1 MNNWRMAISLG
12 LKKKKLIK
20 TKHRERKSTKKAEM
34 EKSKTFLRNFPNFS
48 SLTFPLISSEFLP
61 RGIVNQTS

>member
-12 LKKKKLIK
+12 FKKKLIK

-34 EKSKTFLRNFPNFS
+34 EKNQNFLVEFS
-48 SLTFPLISSEFLP
+48 QLL
-61 RGIVNQTS
+61 